1 MLMTLISHSM
11 TFIIL
16 SPHKFVDVAGNLI
29 LMTLS

>member
-1 MLMTLISHSM
+1 MVMTVLSHPM